1 MKPFVKIKNTIFPI
15 ATVLIIISGITLSSC
30 KKEYIDRYNIIP
42 GDTTRVS
49 GLNHIISFTLSEFSQ
64 DTTIKASIT
73 EKDSIFVYWPV
84 YKQIPTEITPEI
96 IISNKAAISPAS
108 GATIPFETDTKYKV
122 TAEDG
127 TERIYTLK
135 VIPKQEPFVL
145 AYGADGGIYSK
156 TANITLIGYG
166 HVSDINKTTVILE
179 TLDKSHSYVA
189 DVNRVNATSIRF
201 KASAET
207 PAGKYLCKVTSGY
220 ATGYVGDGA
229 ILTLQ

>member
-1 MKPFVKIKNTIFPI
+1 MKQFIKTLNITLF
-15 ATVLIIISGITLSSC
+15 AAAVALCGIMLSSC
-30 KKEYIDRYNIIP
+30 KKEYVDKFNIIP
-42 GDTTRVS
+42 GDTVRVS
-49 GLNHIISFTLSEFSQ
+49 GLKQIISFSLKEFSA
-64 DTTIKASIT
+64 DTLIKASIT
-73 EKDSIFVYWPV
+73 DKDSIFVYWPV

-96 IISNKAAISPAS
+96 IISNKAVISPAS
-108 GATIPFETDTKYKV
+108 GVTVPFETDTKYKV

-135 VIPKQEPFVL
+135 VIPKQQPFVL

-156 TANITLIGYG
+156 TANIILAGYG

-179 TLDKSHSYVA
+179 TLDKSHSYMA

-207 PAGKYLCKVTSGY
+207 PAGQYLCKVISGY